1 MKNQWG
7 GWSLQTKLF
16 LCIIAANLVI
26 MAITSLGLYDAVK
39 NRRHAERI
47 AEINTCAEPF
57 FKAIEALS
65 FERGRSN
72 VILAAETPISE
83 QNRQFIL
90 GRRKLADSNLQL
102 GLERLRRIDSAL
114 AERLLTEYK
123 QFQLLQSQLDEQAR
137 LPLARRNPAIRDEWI
152 RQSTDFIFF
161 IREIIDS
168 MGRRERRLGVFDIY
182 HHFQL
187 NCVEFRL
194 FSGYSATVLTAAI
207 ATGKPLSPTEYQ
219 TFLESRAKADYL
231 WQQIHND
238 SADFNNPILEET
250 LLRVYHKYY
259 QIYRP
264 MQTEIL
270 AQQLVEAAPK
280 EWGERLADLSVPAFD
295 SIFDLITV
303 IDRETRAH
311 VEQLTHK
318 AERDFRIALFQFF
331 LTSFFVT
338 LFLVFFR
345 TRLFAPL
352 GRIVEGL
359 QNILDGQPI
368 ANLDPDAQRQDEIG
382 LLARGTITLQGSIR
396 EERRLRELNQR
407 LATTD
412 HLTGLFNR
420 EMLDQLLDNALAQ
433 ADRYREPL
441 SMILFDL
448 DHFKAVNDTWGHPVG
463 DEVLVQT
470 AQTVKSVIRG
480 ADLLIRFGGE
490 EFLILMPNT
499 MAAGAVAAAE
509 KIRIRLSE
517 TSHPSAGV
525 VTASFGVAERA
536 VGEEFADWY
545 KRTDDALYQAKK
557 IGRNCTVCHGSA
569 RSTTAPLHLQWIQEW
584 ESGQPEIDVQH
595 RMLVAM
601 ANEYFA
607 VALNPRTKPDDALN
621 MLASSLRELVS
632 HFEFEERLLEQIGYP
647 NVEQHRR
654 IHLELLA
661 KAATLR
667 ESYQE
672 GKIKLP
678 SFVSFLVDDVVIA
691 HMLQEDRLYYPLIR
705 EKFGADK
712 FDL

>member
-1 MKNQWG
+1 
-7 GWSLQTKLF
+7 
-16 LCIIAANLVI
+16 
-26 MAITSLGLYDAVK
+26 
-39 NRRHAERI
+39 
-47 AEINTCAEPF
+47 
-57 FKAIEALS
+57 
-65 FERGRSN
+65 
-72 VILAAETPISE
+72 
-83 QNRQFIL
+83 
-90 GRRKLADSNLQL
+90 
-102 GLERLRRIDSAL
+102 
-114 AERLLTEYK
+114 
-123 QFQLLQSQLDEQAR
+123 
-137 LPLARRNPAIRDEWI
+137 
-152 RQSTDFIFF
+152 
-161 IREIIDS
+161 
-168 MGRRERRLGVFDIY
+168 
-182 HHFQL
+182 
-187 NCVEFRL
+187 
-194 FSGYSATVLTAAI
+194 
-207 ATGKPLSPTEYQ
+207 
-219 TFLESRAKADYL
+219 
-231 WQQIHND
+231 
-238 SADFNNPILEET
+238 
-250 LLRVYHKYY
+250 
-259 QIYRP
+259 
-264 MQTEIL
+264 
-270 AQQLVEAAPK
+270 
-280 EWGERLADLSVPAFD
+280 
-295 SIFDLITV
+295 
-303 IDRETRAH
+303 
-311 VEQLTHK
+311 
-318 AERDFRIALFQFF
+318 
-331 LTSFFVT
+331 
-338 LFLVFFR
+338 
-345 TRLFAPL
+345 
-352 GRIVEGL
+352 
-359 QNILDGQPI
+359 
-368 ANLDPDAQRQDEIG
+368 
-382 LLARGTITLQGSIR
+382 
-396 EERRLRELNQR
+396 
-407 LATTD
+407 
-412 HLTGLFNR
+412 
-420 EMLDQLLDNALAQ
+420 
-433 ADRYREPL
+433 
-441 SMILFDL
+441 MILFDL

-691 HMLQEDRLYYPLIR
+691 HMLQEDQLYYPLIR

>member
-1 MKNQWG
+1 M
-7 GWSLQTKLF
+7 
-16 LCIIAANLVI
+16 
-26 MAITSLGLYDAVK
+26 
-39 NRRHAERI
+39 
-47 AEINTCAEPF
+47 
-57 FKAIEALS
+57 
-65 FERGRSN
+65 
-72 VILAAETPISE
+72 
-83 QNRQFIL
+83 
-90 GRRKLADSNLQL
+90 
-102 GLERLRRIDSAL
+102 
-114 AERLLTEYK
+114 
-123 QFQLLQSQLDEQAR
+123 
-137 LPLARRNPAIRDEWI
+137 
-152 RQSTDFIFF
+152 
-161 IREIIDS
+161 
-168 MGRRERRLGVFDIY
+168 
-182 HHFQL
+182 
-187 NCVEFRL
+187 
-194 FSGYSATVLTAAI
+194 TAAI

-231 WQQIHND
+231 WEQIDND
-238 SADFNNPILEET
+238 SAYFDNPVLQET
-250 LLRVYHKYY
+250 LQHVYHEYY
-259 QIYRP
+259 RKYRP
-264 MQTEIL
+264 IQTEML
-270 AQQLVEAAPK
+270 SQLLVEAAPK
-280 EWGERLADLSVPAFD
+280 EWGERLAAHSVPAFD
-295 SIFDLITV
+295 SIFDLIAV
-303 IDRETRAH
+303 IDRETRTH

-448 DHFKAVNDTWGHPVG
+448 DHFKTVNDTWGHPVG

-470 AQTVKSVIRG
+470 AQIVKSIIRG

-499 MAAGAVAAAE
+499 TEAGAVAAAE
-509 KIRIRLSE
+509 KIRVRLSE
-517 TSHPSAGV
+517 KSHPSAGI
-525 VTASFGVAERA
+525 VTATFGVAERA
-536 VGEEFADWY
+536 IGEEFADWY

-557 IGRNCTVCHGSA
+557 TGRNCTVCHGLVQS
-569 RSTTAPLHLQWIQEW
+569 STAPLHLQWVTEW

-595 RMLVAM
+595 RMLFAM

-607 VALNPRTKPDDALN
+607 VALNPHAKPDDALTL
-621 MLASSLRELVS
+621 LASLLRELAS
-632 HFEFEERLLEQIGYP
+632 HFEFEELLLEQIGYP
-647 NVEQHRR
+647 KVEEHRR
-654 IHLELLA
+654 IHRELLT

-667 ESYQE
+667 ESYQG
-672 GKIKLP
+672 GKTKLS

-691 HMLQEDRLYYPLIR
+691 RMLQEDRLYYPLTR
-705 EKFGADK
+705 EKFGKDK

>member
-26 MAITSLGLYDAVK
+26 MAITSLSLYDAVK

-231 WQQIHND
+231 WEQIDND
-238 SADFNNPILEET
+238 SAYFDNPVLQET
-250 LLRVYHKYY
+250 LQHVYHEYY
-259 QIYRP
+259 RKYRP
-264 MQTEIL
+264 IQTEML
-270 AQQLVEAAPK
+270 SQLLVEAAPK
-280 EWGERLADLSVPAFD
+280 EWGERLAAHSVPAFD
-295 SIFDLITV
+295 SIFDLIAV
-303 IDRETRAH
+303 IDRETRTH

-331 LTSFFVT
+331 LTSF
-338 LFLVFFR
+338 L
-345 TRLFAPL
+345 
-352 GRIVEGL
+352 
-359 QNILDGQPI
+359 
-368 ANLDPDAQRQDEIG
+368 
-382 LLARGTITLQGSIR
+382 
-396 EERRLRELNQR
+396 
-407 LATTD
+407 
-412 HLTGLFNR
+412 
-420 EMLDQLLDNALAQ
+420 
-433 ADRYREPL
+433 
-441 SMILFDL
+441 
-448 DHFKAVNDTWGHPVG
+448 
-463 DEVLVQT
+463 
-470 AQTVKSVIRG
+470 
-480 ADLLIRFGGE
+480 
-490 EFLILMPNT
+490 
-499 MAAGAVAAAE
+499 
-509 KIRIRLSE
+509 
-517 TSHPSAGV
+517 
-525 VTASFGVAERA
+525 
-536 VGEEFADWY
+536 
-545 KRTDDALYQAKK
+545 
-557 IGRNCTVCHGSA
+557 
-569 RSTTAPLHLQWIQEW
+569 
-584 ESGQPEIDVQH
+584 
-595 RMLVAM
+595 
-601 ANEYFA
+601 
-607 VALNPRTKPDDALN
+607 
-621 MLASSLRELVS
+621 
-632 HFEFEERLLEQIGYP
+632 
-647 NVEQHRR
+647 
-654 IHLELLA
+654 
-661 KAATLR
+661 
-667 ESYQE
+667 
-672 GKIKLP
+672 
-678 SFVSFLVDDVVIA
+678 
-691 HMLQEDRLYYPLIR
+691 
-705 EKFGADK
+705 
-712 FDL
+712 